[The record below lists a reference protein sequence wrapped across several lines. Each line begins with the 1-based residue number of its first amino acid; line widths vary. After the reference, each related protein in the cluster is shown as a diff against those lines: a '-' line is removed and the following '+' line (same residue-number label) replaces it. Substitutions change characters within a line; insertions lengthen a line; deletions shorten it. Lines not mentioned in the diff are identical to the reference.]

1 MNLLIFMRD
10 IIYEEDKEC
19 ITNYDVEKIFSHK
32 GYLYT
37 DTKKGKIDDV
47 FEEMSKNHDLKNA
60 KGIILSISIK
70 NSIKNAE
77 KIDDL
82 LEKLLID
89 TLAIDDY
96 VDIFIDVST
105 NTSLKDD
112 EIILDYVLTGLG
124 TIS

>member
-1 MNLLIFMRD
+1 MRD

-19 ITNYDVEKIFSHK
+19 IANYDVEKIFSHS

-47 FEEMSKNHDLKNA
+47 FEEMSKNYDLKNA

-70 NSIKNAE
+70 NAE
-77 KIDDL
+77 KNDDL

-89 TLAIDDY
+89 TLVIDDY
-96 VDIFIDVST
+96 VDIFIDVS
-105 NTSLKDD
+105 NNISLKDD
-112 EIILDYVLTGLG
+112 EIILDYVL
-124 TIS
+124 SR

>member
-19 ITNYDVEKIFSHK
+19 IANYDVEKIFSHE

-70 NSIKNAE
+70 NAE

-89 TLAIDDY
+89 TLAVDDY
-96 VDIFIDVST
+96 VDIFIDEFT